1 MMTASEWRWD
11 PERLASEL
19 EQRGWDIELSD
30 ARLLEGGGSLSA
42 RRDRGGRALLLAV
55 DAGGRVQASLT
66 TVIEQRGETLGIG
79 DVRLRLVRETQRRST
94 LSGTLTEVGQFWELL
109 RLLDTLDSGRQAG
122 AIPGPIADR

>member
-1 MMTASEWRWD
+1 MMLASGWRWD

-19 EQRGWDIELSD
+19 EQRGWDIQLSD
-30 ARLLEGGGSLSA
+30 ARLPEGGGSLSA

-66 TVIEQRGETLGIG
+66 TVIEQRGETWGIG
-79 DVRLRLVRETQRRST
+79 DVRLRLVHETQRTST
-94 LSGTLTEVGQFWELL
+94 LSGTLTEVGQFWEFL
-109 RLLDTLDSGRQAG
+109 RLLDALDGGRQAG